1 MKKLENG
8 KVLYTLREGR
18 KRSLLS
24 VDEVAKKLGK
34 NSRTIY
40 SWEKGVNKPRMKQL
54 LRLLEVYELTIE
66 DIYFENENFNTYYR
80 GQNVNK
86 KYSLKEARIR
96 SGLTVADIAKKTG
109 KHRQTVYDWENG
121 VNYPSYSVLQELAN
135 IYKMNI
141 SEFDLR

>member
-8 KVLYTLREGR
+8 KVLYTLREAR

-80 GQNVNK
+80 EQNENK

-96 SGLTVADIAKKTG
+96 SGFTVADIAKKTG

-135 IYKMNI
+135 IYEMNI